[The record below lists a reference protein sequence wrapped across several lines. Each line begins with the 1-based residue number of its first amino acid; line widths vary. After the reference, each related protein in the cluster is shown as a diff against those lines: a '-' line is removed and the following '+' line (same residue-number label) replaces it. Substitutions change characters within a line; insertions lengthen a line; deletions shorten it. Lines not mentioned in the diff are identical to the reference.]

1 LFMLAAEVPAAIL
14 AKMLGIHIKAAV
26 QWQQL
31 SNGDW
36 TTCRRTGVRPQVGT
50 DERGQVRRRWL
61 GRRWR

>member
-1 LFMLAAEVPAAIL
+1 DRNTALFMLAAEVPAAIL

-36 TTCRRTGVRPQVGT
+36 TTYAADLSQRTPGHSYSSNS
-50 DERGQVRRRWL
+50 
-61 GRRWR
+61 